1 MKRDAIHTSL
11 PYPSPWLVKV
21 QPSLSFDAHL
31 MVVQCFVHEA
41 LKQLSK
47 MIVKKTKTCFHVRL
61 HRLFID
67 TGYFFMHC
75 WGWCECSFGDR
86 LRSSVNQKK
95 LGVEL
100 HWENPVK
107 EGSGISGETFWACPS
122 RRRQRERPKG
132 HRRDCDSLKAWE
144 RLDSQKVSIEENIWV
159 SLVRLLPLQASSG

>member
-107 EGSGISGETFWACPS
+107 VALGSLERHSGHVPAGEGSGKDPRATGGTVTLS
-122 RRRQRERPKG
+122 RPG
-132 HRRDCDSLKAWE
+132 S
-144 RLDSQKVSIEENIWV
+144 
-159 SLVRLLPLQASSG
+159 ASTPRKFP